1 MRRLGR
7 IFGGGQ
13 HTRRVSG
20 TEPVS
25 HTDETAAPDDA
36 SREDRTD
43 ERGVAAAAAAAEGD
57 HLVSPALWTD
67 SHCHP
72 QTSDDLAAV
81 IERGRESGVRRLV
94 LVGTDEAS
102 SRKAASAARERSGSG
117 SPAVEL
123 WSTVGLHPHDAS
135 SGVGGVGRLLRELYS
150 GGLLSSQ
157 VVAVGECGLDYHY
170 DYSPRAVQRDAFAA
184 QIAFAH
190 QYGLALVVH
199 TREAWDDTLAIIDRE
214 GAPSRLVLH
223 CFTGGPQEAAA
234 CLERGAYLSF
244 SGIVTFPSATD
255 VREAATMCPVER
267 LLVETDAPFLTPVPY
282 RGKPNEPSY
291 IPVIGAQL
299 AALKDLEV
307 AAVAQA
313 TTSNA
318 AVVFGLHG

>member
-7 IFGGGQ
+7 ILGGGQ
-13 HTRRVSG
+13 HARKESG
-20 TEPVS
+20 TEPAS
-25 HTDETAAPDDA
+25 STREAAAPDA
-36 SREDRTD
+36 ALGQDRTD
-43 ERGVAAAAAAAEGD
+43 EIEAAAAAAAVRGE
-57 HLVSPALWTD
+57 HLASLALWTD
-67 SHCHP
+67 SHCHL
-72 QTSDDLAAV
+72 QSSDDLGGV

-94 LVGTDEAS
+94 FVGTDEAS
-102 SRKAASAARERSGSG
+102 SREAAIAVGERSGSG
-117 SPAVEL
+117 SPAVEM

-135 SGVGGVGRLLRELYS
+135 TGVGGVGRLLRELYS
-150 GGLLSSQ
+150 SGRLSSQ

-199 TREAWDDTLAIIDRE
+199 TREAWDDTFAIIDRE
-214 GAPSRLVLH
+214 GAPARLVLH

-255 VREAATMCPVER
+255 VRDAVTVCPIER
-267 LLVETDAPFLTPVPY
+267 LLVETDAPFLTPVPH

-291 IPVIGAQL
+291 IPVIGAQI
-299 AALKDLEV
+299 AALKGLGE